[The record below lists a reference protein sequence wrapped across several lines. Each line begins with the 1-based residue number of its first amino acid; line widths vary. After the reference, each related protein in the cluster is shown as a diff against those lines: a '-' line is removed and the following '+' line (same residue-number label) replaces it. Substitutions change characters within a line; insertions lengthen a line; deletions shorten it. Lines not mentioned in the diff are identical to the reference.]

1 MTRSEKGSVRVPEAD
16 IKDLKVQR
24 NVSSLKQLAIEKLR
38 SAILEMRFRP
48 GMRLIERELCEMMG
62 VSRTLVREALTQLE
76 AEGLVRII
84 PHKGPIVAAY
94 TRDEAIAIYELR
106 AVLEENL
113 GRLFTQRASDIEV
126 AALKSQLD
134 EIGRVFGRRDQSR
147 WLAAKTEFYETLL
160 VGCGNPFLAQMLRS
174 IHGRVTMLRATTMAQ
189 FGRLAESLAELT
201 EIVSAIETRDAD
213 AAAAACRRHVQS
225 ASLIAAGA
233 LTTDAS
239 DEHSSSVQGTTR
251 HSRQRRGASIGR

>member
-1 MTRSEKGSVRVPEAD
+1 MPEAN

-24 NVSSLKQLAIEKLR
+24 SVSSLKQLAIGKLR

-113 GRLFTQRASDIEV
+113 GKLFTLRASDAEV
-126 AALKSQLD
+126 TVLKSGLD
-134 EIGRVFGRRDQSR
+134 EIGRVFGRCDQSR

-160 VGCGNPFLAQMLRS
+160 AGCGNPFLAQMLRS

-189 FGRLAESLAELT
+189 TGRLAKSLAELT
-201 EIVSAIETRDAD
+201 DIVSAIETRDAN
-213 AAAAACRRHVQS
+213 AAAAACRRHVES
-225 ASLIAAGA
+225 AARIATGA
-233 LTTDAS
+233 LTTGAS
-239 DEHSSSVQGTTR
+239 DEDGSAAQDTTGHAR
-251 HSRQRRGASIGR
+251 SRGRGASAGR